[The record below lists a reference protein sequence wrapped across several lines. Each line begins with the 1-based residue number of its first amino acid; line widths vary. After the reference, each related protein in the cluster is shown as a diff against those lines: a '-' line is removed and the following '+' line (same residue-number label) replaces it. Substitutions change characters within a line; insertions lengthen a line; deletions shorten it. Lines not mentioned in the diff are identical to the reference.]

1 MLLTSASA
9 RTERNDGQ
17 RADACFHQR
26 RVGCLVEFTLDYIE
40 NSVVGVRGNIL
51 VPVDNLDHCERLAPH
66 RRRLHP
72 IDKVRT
78 REISRT
84 ACALSLSS
92 RWCKSKDSTTTS
104 HVPLSNGN
112 ARTSARSTTAF
123 CTRLY
128 ALWPEPPSPGR
139 CPSPQYGSTETAGQA
154 APPACPA
161 HRGCDRGLA
170 SWTGLRRGRVALGAQ
185 FGDPQILLIL

>member
-123 CTRLY
+123 CSAHVRPLHHSVLHAFVRSVARATITGSMSKPTIRQHGNRRASSATSL
-128 ALWPEPPSPGR
+128 PG
-139 CPSPQYGSTETAGQA
+139 PQ
-154 APPACPA
+154 
-161 HRGCDRGLA
+161 
-170 SWTGLRRGRVALGAQ
+170 RVR
-185 FGDPQILLIL
+185 